1 MMPAGVTRVAAP
13 GGGVP
18 GTVNVSPLL
27 HSPLVVALAVTT
39 HHCPAP
45 GFRTTSRV
53 SEHVPVPLAQP
64 ASVAV
69 YQCRTRPPELSSIQ
83 SRYRGAVTI
92 TNTGASIPATTPAV
106 AASTA
111 SMSAPMS
118 LPSVPA
124 PLYALEAV
132 RR

>member
-27 HSPLVVALAVTT
+27 HSPLVVALAVST

-53 SEHVPVPLAQP
+53 NEHDAVPLAQP

-69 YQCRTRPPELSSIQ
+69 YQVSAPPPERSSIQ
-83 SRYRGAVTI
+83 SSSRLDVVTSVRWYE
-92 TNTGASIPATTPAV
+92 GV
-106 AASTA
+106 AGGT
-111 SMSAPMS
+111 
-118 LPSVPA
+118 VP
-124 PLYALEAV
+124 
-132 RR
+132 